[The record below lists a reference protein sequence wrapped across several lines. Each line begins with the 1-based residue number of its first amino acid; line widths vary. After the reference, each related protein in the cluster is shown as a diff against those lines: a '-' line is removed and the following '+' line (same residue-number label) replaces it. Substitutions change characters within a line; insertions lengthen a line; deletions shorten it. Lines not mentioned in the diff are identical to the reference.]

1 MAEGRNAYEVLPFPR
16 MRRLVLDAGH
26 LSRGRHIMHGLV
38 EADVTDARQYLQRYK
53 TRTGE
58 SLSFTAFIIACVG
71 RAVDENK
78 AVHAYRDWRNR
89 LIVFDEVDVLTGIE
103 VELHGQ
109 PFPALHPLRAVNKRT
124 VLDIHHEIRS
134 VKTRPGRIIRAGPVQ
149 RLSPLL
155 VSIPGFLRRILYRVV
170 LSNPHWRRQFSGTVG
185 LTSVGMFAKR
195 GGWAL
200 GQPIHTLAI
209 TLGGIAAKPG
219 VVDGQI
225 QVREYLNVTVSFDHD
240 IIDGAPAARFTDR
253 LIELIESGYGLT
265 DDTES
270 ESL

>member
-53 TRTGE
+53 THSGE

-109 PFPALHPLRAVNKRT
+109 PFPALHPLRAVNRRN
-124 VLDIHHEIRS
+124 VHDIHHEIRS
-134 VKTRPGRIIRAGPVQ
+134 VKAGRERAGQSQSMTAV
-149 RLSPLL
+149 L
-155 VSIPGFLRRILYRVV
+155 VSLPGFLRRILYRGV
-170 LSNPHWRRQFSGTVG
+170 LLNPHWRRQYAGTVG